1 MLVDIT
7 SMIIKFLTKVRI
19 YWMRGY
25 STIAI
30 FISLFNFNI
39 LLYNFILKKS
49 IWLPSRFNNF
59 WICFLIIFLI
69 MFPLVIFLGKK
80 DFHKGT
86 WQQEQIILSNI
97 SPIWKKVFGQLDRIE
112 NNNKKG

>member
-1 MLVDIT
+1 
-7 SMIIKFLTKVRI
+7 
-19 YWMRGY
+19 
-25 STIAI
+25 
-30 FISLFNFNI
+30 
-39 LLYNFILKKS
+39 
-49 IWLPSRFNNF
+49 
-59 WICFLIIFLI
+59 